1 MLVNRNDKVFE
12 VSNATIPSN
21 PDANLPLQEVAAIQ
35 TASATFQTNNGK
47 LYVSVVTCLWII
59 SSF

>member
-35 TASATFQTNNGK
+35 TSSVTFQMNNGK
-47 LYVSVVTCLWII
+47 LYVSVVTCL
-59 SSF
+59 